1 MSGCGLPSRQTKP
14 APEESGRDCRARGS
28 CFVTSRL
35 EKVAFNVL
43 LCEGELA
50 NTKVAFQIESI
61 VYPPPL
67 ARPGTS
73 CFLTCCRQL
82 EVSDRGVQRATR
94 VV

>member
-50 NTKVAFQIESI
+50 NTKVAFQIESV
-61 VYPPPL
+61 VYPPPSPAL
-67 ARPGTS
+67 G
-73 CFLTCCRQL
+73 
-82 EVSDRGVQRATR
+82 RA
-94 VV
+94 VF